1 MYHLQCHDDINICAV
16 LCLLCTFLFTWL
28 GTFAHILVRIVA
40 GLSRLCD
47 CGKSPT
53 AFGSG
58 RDVLGRGLWR
68 WLWSS
73 TLTWGTKDFS
83 WFLEFL
89 TLKILLYHVVPYFDP
104 YPNDVGTMVFGLML
118 KKGALGKL
126 PGRSK
131 KLMSRLVKARK
142 TILEYAMSTAV
153 QDLGV
158 S

>member
-1 MYHLQCHDDINICAV
+1 MMISIYVQFCVYCVHFC
-16 LCLLCTFLFTWL
+16 FTWL
-28 GTFAHILVRIVA
+28 GTFAQIPVRIVA

-126 PGRSK
+126 PGQIEEIDVKAGESQK
-131 KLMSRLVKARK
+131 KLF
-142 TILEYAMSTAV
+142 
-153 QDLGV
+153 
-158 S
+158 